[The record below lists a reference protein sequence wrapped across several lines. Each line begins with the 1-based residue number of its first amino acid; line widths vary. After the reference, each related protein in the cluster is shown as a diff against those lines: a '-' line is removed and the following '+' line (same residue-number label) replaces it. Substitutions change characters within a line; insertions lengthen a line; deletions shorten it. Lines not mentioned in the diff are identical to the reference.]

1 MQGFSN
7 LRLKTIYITQDASH
21 LKQSKQNHTC
31 AVSTSPLGDILEK
44 KVDLTSHV
52 AKNHEILLT
61 FNIFFKKN
69 NKSKDIRPCEF
80 GNLKA

>member
-61 FNIFFKKN
+61 FNIFFKK
-69 NKSKDIRPCEF
+69 KQQIQ
-80 GNLKA
+80 GYQTL